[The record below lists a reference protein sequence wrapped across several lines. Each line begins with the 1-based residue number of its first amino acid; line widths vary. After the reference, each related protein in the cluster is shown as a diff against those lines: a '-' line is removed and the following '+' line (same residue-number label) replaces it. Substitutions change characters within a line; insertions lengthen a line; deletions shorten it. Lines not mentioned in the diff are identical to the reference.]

1 MLAAALNRISFV
13 GRKRERNSGQVVHTH
28 PPGNGYRRHL
38 DDVHRSLADDVN
50 IPEVSRSAISLQNP
64 NLSRR

>member
-13 GRKRERNSGQVVHTH
+13 GRKREWNSGQVVHTH

-38 DDVHRSLADDVN
+38 DDVHRSLADDV
-50 IPEVSRSAISLQNP
+50 AA
-64 NLSRR
+64 